1 MLSWVIIAPED
12 LFAQPVFRR
21 QLEWG
26 EKKEEEKGKKVLTRG
41 KGFGILTK
49 LSARETAPGKR
60 KRKNLLTAGKKCGN
74 LNKLPQYGADR
85 APKTF

>member
-1 MLSWVIIAPED
+1 MKSKECAKNSAEPAKQTDAPTCG
-12 LFAQPVFRR
+12 
-21 QLEWG
+21 G

-60 KRKNLLTAGKKCGN
+60 ERKKPLDSRKEMW
-74 LNKLPQYGADR
+74 
-85 APKTF
+85 

>member
-1 MLSWVIIAPED
+1 MPS
-12 LFAQPVFRR
+12 LFSVANLRG
-21 QLEWG
+21 G
-26 EKKEEEKGKKVLTRG
+26 EKRGREGKKVLTRG
-41 KGFGILTK
+41 EGFGILTK

-74 LNKLPQYGADR
+74 LNELPQYGADR

>member
-1 MLSWVIIAPED
+1 MKSKECAKNSAEPAKQTDAPTCG
-12 LFAQPVFRR
+12 
-21 QLEWG
+21 G

-49 LSARETAPGKR
+49 LSGRETAPGKR

-74 LNKLPQYGADR
+74 LNELPQYGADR

>member
-1 MLSWVIIAPED
+1 M
-12 LFAQPVFRR
+12 
-21 QLEWG
+21 
-26 EKKEEEKGKKVLTRG
+26 TRG

-74 LNKLPQYGADR
+74 LNELPQYGADQ